1 MFLCFI
7 LIHCVFNQTLK
18 FMKKITLALALLTIG
33 VQAQTFPSP
42 YCVVDE
48 TDVIVEEITT
58 VAFGGTTIS
67 NTDLTSVS
75 VDETA
80 TIVTVNQAEN
90 YTLEVQGNTYDTPTA
105 AFDND
110 IVAFID
116 WNQNDVLDDAGE
128 IYEIGTITGST
139 GNDGISVSMNITVP
153 TDAILGTTRIR
164 ITKTYQ
170 DPDSPAE
177 IDPCGVLYFPFGF
190 GPYGGYGQALDFTLE
205 VEEALAF
212 PLPYCVVDETDVI
225 VEEITTVAFGG
236 TTISNTDTASVSI
249 DETAT
254 IVTVNQAESY
264 TLEVQGNS
272 YDTPTAAFD
281 NDIVAFID
289 WNQNDVLDDEGEIY
303 EIGTITGSTGS
314 DGVFVSMDITV
325 PTDAVIGTTRIRIT
339 KTYQDPDSPAEID
352 PCGILYFPFGFG
364 PYGGYG
370 QALDFTLEIEAPLS
384 VAQFDLNALSVYP
397 VPTKDV
403 LNVNYKSVL
412 NAVKIYNLVG
422 QEVFAKQ
429 TDSENLQLD
438 LSSLAI
444 GTYIVKLVSE
454 EAVHTFK
461 IIKQ

>member
-1 MFLCFI
+1 
-7 LIHCVFNQTLK
+7 
-18 FMKKITLALALLTIG
+18 MKKITLVLALLTIG
-33 VQAQTFPSP
+33 VQAQTFPGL
-42 YCVVDE
+42 YCAVDE
-48 TDVIVEEITT
+48 TGVTVEEITT

-67 NTDLTSVS
+67 NTDVLSVSIDETTTIVMVSQEETYTLQVEGNTYDTPTAAFDNDIVAFIDWNQNDILDDAGEIYEIGTITGSTGSDGVFVSMDITVPSDAVLGTTRVRITKTYQDPDSPAEIDPCGILYFPFGFGPYEGYGQALDFTLEVEEALLFPNPYCAVDETDVTVEEITTVAFGGTTINNTDLTSVS

-80 TIVTVNQAEN
+80 TVVAVNQEET
-90 YTLEVQGNTYDTPTA
+90 YTLQVEGNTYDTPTA

-116 WNQNDVLDDAGE
+116 WNQNDVLDDA
-128 IYEIGTITGST
+128 
-139 GNDGISVSMNITVP
+139 
-153 TDAILGTTRIR
+153 
-164 ITKTYQ
+164 
-170 DPDSPAE
+170 
-177 IDPCGVLYFPFGF
+177 
-190 GPYGGYGQALDFTLE
+190 
-205 VEEALAF
+205 
-212 PLPYCVVDETDVI
+212 
-225 VEEITTVAFGG
+225 
-236 TTISNTDTASVSI
+236 
-249 DETAT
+249 
-254 IVTVNQAESY
+254 
-264 TLEVQGNS
+264 
-272 YDTPTAAFD
+272 
-281 NDIVAFID
+281 
-289 WNQNDVLDDEGEIY
+289 GEIY

-352 PCGILYFPFGFG
+352 PCGILFYAFGFG

-370 QALDFTLEIEAPLS
+370 QALDFTLEVEAPLS
-384 VAQFDLNALSVYP
+384 VAQFELNALSVYP
-397 VPTKDV
+397 IPTNDI

-412 NAVKIYNLVG
+412 NAVKVYNLVG

-429 TDSENLQLD
+429 TDSENLQLN